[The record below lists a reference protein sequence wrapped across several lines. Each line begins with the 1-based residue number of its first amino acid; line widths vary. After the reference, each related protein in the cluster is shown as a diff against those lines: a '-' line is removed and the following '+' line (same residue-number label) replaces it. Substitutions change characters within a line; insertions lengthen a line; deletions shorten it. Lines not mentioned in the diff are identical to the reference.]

1 MKYKQLGNNKISAI
15 GLGAMPL
22 SLSGRP
28 SESDAISVIHKA
40 LDLGVTLID
49 TADAYCKDES
59 DKHHIDF
66 IRRCPV
72 RQERDIL

>member
-1 MKYKQLGNNKISAI
+1 MKYKQLGDTKISAI

-28 SESDAISVIHKA
+28 SEENAIAVIHKA

-49 TADAYCKDES
+49 TSTEC
-59 DKHHIDF
+59 
-66 IRRCPV
+66 
-72 RQERDIL
+72 